1 MKTKSRVLHEWQ
13 VYYRMTYESQWKAVI
28 EKEWETYKEKLT
40 GENPEVNL
48 RTARFNFGNEF
59 IREKYQAET
68 EEVKAEVKK
77 RREREEEDNMNSE
90 AQNKSYQK

>member
-1 MKTKSRVLHEWQ
+1 
-13 VYYRMTYESQWKAVI
+13 MTYESQWKAII

-48 RTARFNFGNEF
+48 RTAHFNFGNEF
-59 IREKYQAET
+59 IREKYQVET
-68 EEVKAEVKK
+68 KEVKAEVKK

>member
-1 MKTKSRVLHEWQ
+1 
-13 VYYRMTYESQWKAVI
+13 MTYESQWKAVI

-48 RTARFNFGNEF
+48 RMAHFNFGNEF